1 MVLEDF
7 FKEHNAAIHC
17 VSEEQAKRVCN
28 AFNELGKT
36 WVTGKS
42 YVKNTHWQVYGKNT
56 VYLNTGCFD
65 SIQGAEKENYKIYEY
80 DDISF
85 DDRKSLLEE
94 NKILKEAI
102 RILVDNLSLENF
114 TKKEQSAI
122 NVALNLV
129 EEDD

>member
-1 MVLEDF
+1 MLLKDF

-56 VYLNTGCFD
+56 VYLNTGRFD
-65 SIQGAEKENYKIYEY
+65 SMLVQRKKIIRFTNMMIYHSMIENR
-80 DDISF
+80 F
-85 DDRKSLLEE
+85 
-94 NKILKEAI
+94 
-102 RILVDNLSLENF
+102 
-114 TKKEQSAI
+114 
-122 NVALNLV
+122 
-129 EEDD
+129 